1 MTDSIIQHLLENK
14 KHTANH
20 RNSKKTTTFV
30 FNKCSVTYL
39 RKCPII
45 QHLVSDS
52 GHSQKRLKESGTTH
66 ICKAMKYT
74 DLHLSPHS
82 VYLSKQRLYRLKWTV
97 TDNQWCKYAASGN
110 NILDVQNAKQKKT
123 LHSSPHASTYHIIC
137 KRIHFCLLCDRLK
150 EVLSPHVYPYRL
162 IPSSCLRDGL
172 HEPVRPDIWVEH
184 HARFEI
190 LPHEDATFGI
200 VRRVARMDANAR
212 EQGHVNE

>member
-97 TDNQWCKYAASGN
+97 TDNQWCKYA
-110 NILDVQNAKQKKT
+110 VQKKRT
-123 LHSSPHASTYHIIC
+123 RTRSASRNCRSTKRGKASNRCRKSALWEANRSSP
-137 KRIHFCLLCDRLK
+137 
-150 EVLSPHVYPYRL
+150 
-162 IPSSCLRDGL
+162 
-172 HEPVRPDIWVEH
+172 
-184 HARFEI
+184 
-190 LPHEDATFGI
+190 LPKPLPF
-200 VRRVARMDANAR
+200 
-212 EQGHVNE
+212 